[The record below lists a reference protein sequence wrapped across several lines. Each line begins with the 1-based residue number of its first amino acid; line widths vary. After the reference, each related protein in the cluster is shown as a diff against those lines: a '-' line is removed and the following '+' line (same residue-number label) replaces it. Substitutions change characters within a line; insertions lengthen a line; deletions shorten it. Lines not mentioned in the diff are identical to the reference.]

1 MTQILG
7 WEIEKLGARRAASV
21 SLRSNTTREE
31 GGTNWK
37 ESSLALDE
45 FSGNLICL
53 SLSCACCESSFHP
66 AAIRS
71 YANGGHF

>member
-1 MTQILG
+1 MG
-7 WEIEKLGARRAASV
+7 SFGFASV
-21 SLRSNTTREE
+21 EYEE
-31 GGTNWK
+31 GGGGGTNWK
-37 ESSLALDE
+37 KSSFALDE